1 MERISQINRK
11 SPMENQYNVADFP
24 KSGFNLTYNSHPAG
38 LIIGRMYP
46 AAYQHIMP
54 SDKFSGRNEF
64 NLIAE
69 QLATP
74 VVSDV
79 VASQHNYFVKYRDI
93 DKGFKDLMTPT
104 KLNGMSASLSAP
116 TFKLTDVMWHLIKVF
131 NLFLPRFTR
140 TNTSADWDFTPSPI
154 VSVDSVFNNL
164 KSSSFGTAMKQFYMD
179 DVLDDLYN
187 QVKSIGYPNI
197 TLTLSNLHL
206 LWYAIC
212 DFFCGE
218 GSLMDYFGYPIMKH
232 SDVDQWLDIV
242 IRNFENDSAANSS
255 PLTNGNAY
263 DIAHSLS
270 AGEMS
275 WLVGARPSFGTQLY
289 FIDNREVNEYA
300 LRAWYAI
307 WFEYYRVNELEP
319 RSNDLWEYHDFGSTP
334 LIQVDANKFVG
345 CLLPL
350 RPRCWNKDPFTTAQI
365 DDICRHVYAPVL
377 DKPDIPEPSFDPQGA
392 KLEST
397 FVFSES
403 PFPAQLSGSYDIY
416 KTGNIWSGVTLQ
428 YIDESGVSHEIACP
442 LPQSLSN
449 QINSF
454 SRYEFSA
461 GNLGI
466 DLFSLKKAK
475 MLEQYLK
482 RNFAFGDEYKDR
494 IKAHYGVTIE
504 DANLNIPQ
512 YLSGSVHYMDIK
524 QEVANTGA
532 KVGEDNGQV
541 EQGTRLATATMASG
555 DQSDGFEYFS
565 TENGIYINV
574 FSIVP
579 RAQYDYT
586 CPQNFMQKTVDFPTP
601 EFANQQEDIMSNSEM
616 YRLGVMNPLLDNKA
630 FGHVPYAHAY
640 RYRVDEVHGQTL
652 SSKFDYTF
660 CRFYKGLTQDGTPKL
675 NYKFVHCRPNLPMF
689 VNTILLDGQFY
700 GTMKH
705 NFLVE
710 RILPQPVETI

>member
-11 SPMENQYNVADFP
+11 SPMENQYNVTDFP

-116 TFKLTDVMWHLIKVF
+116 TFKLCDVMWHLIKTF
-131 NLFLPRFTR
+131 DAYLPHFKRST
-140 TNTSADWDFTPSPI
+140 TSDDWQFDADAVVTYNAI
-154 VSVDSVFNNL
+154 DSKTSF
-164 KSSSFGTAMKQFYMD
+164 KSALASFYMD
-179 DVLDDLYN
+179 DVLDDLKVQLN
-187 QVKSIGYPNI
+187 TLAINGNI
-197 TLTLSNLHL
+197 TLTLANVKLVWH
-206 LWYAIC
+206 AIC

-232 SDVDQWLDIV
+232 ADVDQWINMI
-242 IRNFENDSAANSS
+242 IRNFENDSDANVS
-255 PLTNGNAY
+255 LKIKGNAY
-263 DIAHSLS
+263 EIASSLPS
-270 AGEMS
+270 GAPLS
-275 WLVGARPSFGTQLY
+275 WLVSSRPSLLTQLY
-289 FIDNREVNEYA
+289 VIDNREVNEYA
-300 LRAWYAI
+300 LRAFYAI

-377 DKPDIPEPSFDPQGA
+377 YKPDTTDKDEPFNDSVSF
-392 KLEST
+392 S
-397 FVFSES
+397 SS
-403 PFPAQLSGSYDIY
+403 PFPAQSLPSDDMYR
-416 KTGNIWSGVTLQ
+416 TGNIWSGVSLQ
-428 YIDESGVSHEIACP
+428 YIDEYGITHYIGCP
-442 LPQSLSN
+442 LPQALSN
-449 QINSF
+449 QISSF
-454 SRYEFSA
+454 SRYAESN
-461 GNLGI
+461 GVLGV
-466 DLFSLKKAK
+466 DLFTLKKAK

-532 KVGEDNGQV
+532 KIGEDTGQV

-689 VNTILLDGQFY
+689 VNSILLDGQFY